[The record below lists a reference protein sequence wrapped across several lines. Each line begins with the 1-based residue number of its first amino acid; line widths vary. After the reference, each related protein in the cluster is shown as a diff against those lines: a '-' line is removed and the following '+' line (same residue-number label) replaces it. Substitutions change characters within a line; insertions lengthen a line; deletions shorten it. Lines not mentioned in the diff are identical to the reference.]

1 MSALN
6 DLLMPKLGLTMTEG
20 LLAEWCVAPGDH
32 VSAGDVIFVVETDK
46 VANEITAEA
55 DGVMGEL
62 LVGQGETV
70 PVGAVVATWTGPGQ
84 RRSEDTPS
92 QPNDAATTAVIR
104 PVSEPASIEPQIAE
118 GGRVVATP
126 FARRLAFENEISLAG
141 IVGSGPRGRIK
152 AADVRVAV
160 AAVAA
165 AKPSSVESTTS
176 PVSAVRKDAVR
187 TPSGVEQTV
196 ARRMVE
202 AKQQVPHFY
211 LSSEAEVSEL
221 LSLRQRLNADESAPR
236 LTLNHFLIAAVARAL
251 AEQPLQNR
259 IWRDGEIVEFAT
271 IDVGVAVSTER
282 GLMAPV
288 LHDLAGRGLDEIA
301 RRAEVTVRCVREG
314 KATREDLQGGAIT
327 ISNAGM
333 FDVTYMTS
341 IINPPQSAILGVG
354 SVRELFRPG
363 PDGAPALRREMG
375 LVYAGDH
382 RLHDGISGLKFL
394 NRVIALLQNPYCLLR
409 STAS

>member
-20 LLAEWCVAPGDH
+20 LLAEWCVAPGDR

-55 DGVMGEL
+55 DGVIGEL

-70 PVGAVVATWTGPGQ
+70 PVGAVVARWTGPGHA
-84 RRSEDTPS
+84 S
-92 QPNDAATTAVIR
+92 AATTAPQQPGTASASAVASGGR
-104 PVSEPASIEPQIAE
+104 PASPAE
-118 GGRVVATP
+118 ATARAGRVVATP
-126 FARRLAFENEISLAG
+126 FARRLAFEHGISLAG
-141 IVGSGPRGRIK
+141 VGGSGPRGRIK
-152 AADVRVAV
+152 AADVRAAL

-165 AKPSSVESTTS
+165 QPA
-176 PVSAVRKDAVR
+176 PVASAQPPAGARRCEVIR

-211 LSSEAEVSEL
+211 LSSEAEISEL
-221 LSLRQRLNADESAPR
+221 LSLRKRLNADEGALR

-251 AEQPLQNR
+251 AEQPSQNR
-259 IWRDGEIVEFAT
+259 IWRDGEIIEFST
-271 IDVGVAVSTER
+271 LDVGVAVSTER
-282 GLMAPV
+282 GLIAPV
-288 LHDLAGRGLDEIA
+288 VHDLAGRSLDEIGRIA
-301 RRAEVTVRCVREG
+301 NVTVGRARDG
-314 KATREDLQGGAIT
+314 RSTREDLQGGAIT

-382 RLHDGISGLKFL
+382 RIHDGVSGLKFL
-394 NRVIALLQNPYCLLR
+394 NRVIALLQDPYCLLR
-409 STAS
+409 SINI

>member
-32 VSAGDVIFVVETDK
+32 VSAGDAMFVVETDK

-55 DGVMGEL
+55 DGVIGEI
-62 LVGQGETV
+62 LVKQGETV
-70 PVGAVVATWTGPGQ
+70 LVGAVVARWTGPGQ
-84 RRSEDTPS
+84 GAIKNEPGQANDSV
-92 QPNDAATTAVIR
+92 QPVVAV
-104 PVSEPASIEPQIAE
+104 PEKQTNTVPLEVPKAIEE
-118 GGRVVATP
+118 GRVVATP
-126 FARRLAFENEISLAG
+126 FARRLAFEHGITLAG
-141 IVGSGPRGRIK
+141 VAGSGPRGRIK
-152 AADVRVAV
+152 AADVR
-160 AAVAA
+160 AALATKPASLAGVPAA
-165 AKPSSVESTTS
+165 TKSVPAE
-176 PVSAVRKDAVR
+176 VVR
-187 TPSGVEQTV
+187 TPSGMEQTV

-221 LSLRQRLNADESAPR
+221 VQLRQRLNADENSPR
-236 LTLNHFLIAAVARAL
+236 LTLNHFLVAAVARAL
-251 AEQPLQNR
+251 AEQTQQNR
-259 IWRDGEIVEFAT
+259 IWRDGSIVEFAT
-271 IDVGVAVSTER
+271 IDIGIAVSTER

-288 LHDLAGRGLDEIA
+288 VHDLAGCGVDEIA
-301 RRAEVTVRCVREG
+301 RRTDAVVRRVRDG
-314 KATREDLQGGAIT
+314 KATREDLSGGAIT

-333 FDVTYMTS
+333 FDVTYMAS

-394 NRVIALLQNPYCLLR
+394 NRVIALLQDPYRLLR
-409 STAS
+409 AITV